1 VISENIDDKNIRTF
15 ESNLAMLS
23 LKIQPRYKEV
33 ALTSATDHYQLFI
46 GRKDKAFRLAL
57 YFDFHESIIVKI

>member
-23 LKIQPRYKEV
+23 GKIQQRDKEV
-33 ALTSATDHYQLFI
+33 ALTRATDHL
-46 GRKDKAFRLAL
+46 LV
-57 YFDFHESIIVKI
+57 VKIKLSVWHFILISMNQLSSKYN